1 MIYIV
6 QRMSP
11 YKAHK
16 VRRFCLATKCPREIT
31 MRKTILTAL
40 GAALISASTLQI
52 AAAADRHHHVHKVDR
67 AAASQ
72 QFRNANDSV
81 VSPSAAHEY
90 EGHGLSAPAGRS

>member
-1 MIYIV
+1 
-6 QRMSP
+6 
-11 YKAHK
+11 
-16 VRRFCLATKCPREIT
+16 

-67 AAASQ
+67 AVASQ

>member
-1 MIYIV
+1 
-6 QRMSP
+6 
-11 YKAHK
+11 
-16 VRRFCLATKCPREIT
+16 
-31 MRKTILTAL
+31 MRKTILTVL

-90 EGHGLSAPAGRS
+90 EGHGLSAPEGRS